1 MKIKSLIPLIILFV
15 IILLG
20 SYILYNYLVKNYKE
34 DSKDITTIIETDK
47 TESKIKAKDIEITDM
62 DGNKVML
69 FDYKGK
75 PIVINF
81 WASWCGPC
89 KSEMPEFQTAFEE
102 YGDKIQ
108 FVMLN
113 LTDGS
118 QETEE
123 TAKEFIKEEKFT
135 FPVFFDKELE
145 GASLY
150 NIYSIPET
158 YFIDKDGNI
167 KHQVKGS
174 MDLEALKKGLDKIK

>member
-20 SYILYNYLVKNYKE
+20 SYVLYNYLVKNYKE

-47 TESKIKAKDIEITDM
+47 TESKINAKDIEITDM

-69 FDYKGK
+69 FDYIGK
-75 PIVINF
+75 PIVLNF

-145 GASLY
+145 GASSY

-158 YFIDKDGNI
+158 YFIDKDGN
-167 KHQVKGS
+167 
-174 MDLEALKKGLDKIK
+174 